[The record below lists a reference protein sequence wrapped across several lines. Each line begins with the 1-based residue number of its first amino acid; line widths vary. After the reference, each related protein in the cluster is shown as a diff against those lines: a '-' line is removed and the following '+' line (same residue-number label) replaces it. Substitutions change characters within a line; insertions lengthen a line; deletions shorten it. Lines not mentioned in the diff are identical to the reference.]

1 MHEVHDGRMEEKQAA
16 RKELVLLDAVIATF
30 YGSVQ

>member
-16 RKELVLLDAVIATF
+16 RKDVLLDAVIATF